1 MSKQPKWDL
10 VEGIVLD
17 AVGTLIKPTPSVAD
31 AYTEAADRQG
41 VVLDR
46 DDVRRRFQRT
56 FRDDA
61 IRADRGIHSTDETIE
76 RRRWREI
83 VAQVLPEVPDPQRAF
98 DELWDHFG
106 RPESWRCFP
115 DAAPALRAFHE
126 AGIEVC
132 IGSNFDARLRCV
144 VAGLPELAAMVDG
157 LVVSSEVGYR
167 KPHRA
172 FFEAV
177 SERLDLP
184 PERILSVGD
193 DLENDVRGAIRAG
206 LSAVYLDRGQEAP
219 DDVPHVATLTMVAE
233 LRAEEALKFGGRV

>member
-1 MSKQPKWDL
+1 MSTQPKWDL

-41 VVLDR
+41 VILDR
-46 DDVRRRFQRT
+46 DDVRRRFQKT

-61 IRADRGIHSTDETIE
+61 IRADRGIYSTDETIE
-76 RRRWREI
+76 QRRWREI

-115 DAAPALRAFHE
+115 DAVPALRAIHE
-126 AGIEVC
+126 AGMEVC
-132 IGSNFDARLRCV
+132 IGSNFDARLRRV
-144 VAGLPELAAMVDG
+144 VAGLPELAELVDV

-167 KPHRA
+167 KPHQA

-193 DLENDVRGAIRAG
+193 DLENDVLGAIRAG
-206 LSAVYLDRGQEAP
+206 LSAVHLDRGREAGN
-219 DDVPHVATLTMVAE
+219 DVTHVSTLTKVVE
-233 LRAEEALKFGGRV
+233 LRAAEALKFGGRV

>member
-17 AVGTLIKPTPSVAD
+17 AVGTLIKPTPCVAD

-41 VVLDR
+41 VILDR

-61 IRADRGIHSTDETIE
+61 IRADRGIHSTDDATE

-83 VAQVLPEVPDPQRAF
+83 VAQVLPEIPDPQRAF

-115 DAAPALRAFHE
+115 DAVPALRAFHE

-132 IGSNFDARLRCV
+132 IGSNFDARLRRV
-144 VAGLPELAAMVDG
+144 VSGLPELAAMVDG

-167 KPHRA
+167 KPHGA

-193 DLENDVRGAIRAG
+193 DLENDVLGAIRAG
-206 LSAVYLDRGQEAP
+206 LSAVYLDRGAEPAE
-219 DDVPHVATLTMVAE
+219 DVTRVSTLTMVVE
-233 LRAEEALKFGGRV
+233 LRAGEVLKFEGRV